1 MVYQALFER
10 VDAAWI
16 VSSERTFNDDH
27 NKSKGKI
34 RKARTFF
41 NFVDPRG
48 VPSVLGEAV
57 KRGVVKEAR
66 PRPGMNPGE
75 FYTLRYP
82 TAWCDPNHTNRR

>member
-41 NFVDPRG
+41 NFVDPG
-48 VPSVLGEAV
+48 ALKNVVLNSQN
-57 KRGVVKEAR
+57 KRKCE
-66 PRPGMNPGE
+66 E
-75 FYTLRYP
+75 
-82 TAWCDPNHTNRR
+82 